1 MSDEGIILI
10 LGFIATLI
18 GVMTPIIKLNTT
30 ITKLN
35 TTMENFQKQ
44 TEDNHRNLAERVTI
58 HGRSID
64 ELEKTVAGNSQK
76 IKYIE
81 KEMEK

>member
-1 MSDEGIILI
+1 MSDQSIVLI
-10 LGFIATLI
+10 LGFMATLI

-44 TEDNHRNLAERVTI
+44 TENNHKNLADRVTV

-64 ELEKTVAGNSQK
+64 ELEKAVAGNSQK

-81 KEMEK
+81 KEIEK

>member
-18 GVMTPIIKLNTT
+18 SVMTPIIKLNTT

-58 HGRSID
+58 HGRCID
-64 ELEKTVAGNSQK
+64 ELEKIVAGNSQK

-81 KEMEK
+81 KEMER

>member
-1 MSDEGIILI
+1 MSDESIVLI
-10 LGFIATLI
+10 LGFMATLI
-18 GVMTPIIKLNTT
+18 GVMTPII
-30 ITKLN
+30 KLN

-44 TEDNHRNLAERVTI
+44 TEDNHRNLADRVTV

-64 ELEKTVAGNSQK
+64 ELEKTVAGNSQR

-81 KEMEK
+81 KEIGK

>member
-1 MSDEGIILI
+1 MSDQAIVLI
-10 LGFIATLI
+10 LGFAATLI
-18 GVMTPIIKLNTT
+18 AVMTPIIKLNTT

-44 TEDNHRNLAERVTI
+44 TEDNHKNLAERVTI

-64 ELEKTVAGNSQK
+64 ELEKIVAGNSQK

-81 KEMEK
+81 KGMDK